1 MKRFTEEYS
10 DMIKENLEDTLK
22 DKLTEQYIS
31 LKRGIL
37 DLLDLSINDTTEL
50 VNVQNFI
57 RDYVNNPEPGKLQ
70 DFVEDGDI
78 FNFYLKYQSDFD
90 DICNDNGWFDESP
103 KSKNI
108 FSLYDNILEGAKFG
122 VIQCMKELEK
132 ELF

>member
-1 MKRFTEEYS
+1 MKKFTQEFSE
-10 DMIKENLEDTLK
+10 MLKENLEDTLK

-37 DLLDLSINDTTEL
+37 DLLDKSINDTSEL

-57 RDYVNNPEPGKLQ
+57 NDYIHNPEPGKLQ
-70 DFVEDGDI
+70 DFVEYGDI
-78 FNFYLKYQSDFD
+78 FNFYLKYQGDVD
-90 DICNDNGWFDESP
+90 DICNDTGWFDNSP

-108 FSLYDNILEGAKFG
+108 FSLYDNVLEGTKHG
-122 VIQCMKELEK
+122 IIQCMKEMQK